1 MVPDTGKTLHAD
13 TLKPVNLPE
22 LIAVDEDVS
31 GRPLVVNLGRRI
43 PVAAVNDVWRLDDEW
58 WRARSLS
65 RMYYAVI
72 LGNGRRLTLYRDL
85 IDGRWYHQS
94 Y

>member
-1 MVPDTGKTLHAD
+1 MVPDPGKTLHAD
-13 TLKPVNLPE
+13 TLKSVNLPE
-22 LIAVDEDVS
+22 PIAVDEDKA
-31 GRPLVVNLGRRI
+31 GKPLMVTLGRRL
-43 PVAAVNDVWRLDDEW
+43 PVAVIDDIWRLDDEW
-58 WRARSLS
+58 WRARPLS

-85 IDGRWYHQS
+85 LDGRWYHQS

>member
-1 MVPDTGKTLHAD
+1 MVADTGKTLHAD

-22 LIAVDEDVS
+22 PLDVVEDAAGKPASVK
-31 GRPLVVNLGRRI
+31 LGRRFLVDAI
-43 PVAAVNDVWRLDDEW
+43 EEVWRVDDEW
-58 WRARSLS
+58 WRARALS

-72 LGNGRRLTLYRDL
+72 LSSGRRLTLYRDL